1 MGHPQDLGLQG
12 RHEGCP
18 AQAGPAATSRLGSEE
33 PGVEDAP
40 ELSSE
45 GASAGAKR
53 AEGEAMLGLT
63 RMGGIGSPLLVPRSQ
78 SPTAPL
84 KTSFVARSSGG

>member
-18 AQAGPAATSRLGSEE
+18 AQARPAAGSRSDSEE
-33 PGVEDAP
+33 PGAEDAP

-45 GASAGAKR
+45 STNAGAKR
-53 AEGEAMLGLT
+53 AEGEATLGMT
-63 RMGGIGSPLLVPRSQ
+63 RLGGIGSPLLVPRSQ
-78 SPTAPL
+78 PPAAPL
-84 KTSFVARSSGG
+84 KTSFVARSSGR